1 MMIGIFG
8 GLGLSFDSIYKNL
21 SKKGT
26 NHQHQL
32 TDSQVDSS
40 NEL

>member
-21 SKKGT
+21 SKQGT
-26 NHQHQL
+26 SLQHQL
-32 TDSQVDSS
+32 TDSEDDSS